1 MKAFLRKIL
10 SYLLMLGKVWSRA
23 KPPPAPAADISQE
36 MLETLE
42 TLETLE
48 PITKDIPEAPGEPA
62 TAAPGWSARERVLSR
77 HYQNRPVPDG
87 KWVMRHHR
95 GRH

>member
-23 KPPPAPAADISQE
+23 KPPPAPALDISQE
-36 MLETLE
+36 IFE
-42 TLETLE
+42 
-48 PITKDIPEAPGEPA
+48 EPA
-62 TAAPGWSARERVLSR
+62 AAALGGEHWRPSARVLRNRYPS
-77 HYQNRPVPDG
+77 RPVPDG
-87 KWVMRHHR
+87 KWVMRYHR

>member
-23 KPPPAPAADISQE
+23 KPPPAPAADISRE
-36 MLETLE
+36 M
-42 TLETLE
+42 
-48 PITKDIPEAPGEPA
+48 PEES
-62 TAAPGWSARERVLSR
+62 AAALGREHWRPSARVLS
-77 HYQNRPVPDG
+77 NRYPSQPVPDG
-87 KWVMRHHR
+87 KWVMRYHR